1 MEIKRDELFHFV
13 RWINLIIGLMNLY
26 LWSVGGGYHLL
37 GIGVLNVIVWA
48 FTRKQKRKLN
58 E

>member
-26 LWSVGGGYHLL
+26 LWSVEGGYHLL